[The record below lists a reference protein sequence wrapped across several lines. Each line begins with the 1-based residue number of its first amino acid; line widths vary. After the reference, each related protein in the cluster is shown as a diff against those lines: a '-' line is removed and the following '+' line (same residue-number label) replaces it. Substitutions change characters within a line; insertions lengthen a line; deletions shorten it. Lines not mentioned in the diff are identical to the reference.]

1 MNKQTLNLPFGTTM
15 DYCDDPEFRARAT
28 VICPERGSFRE
39 EFKSIGMI
47 LKAAKK
53 FPALLLDSSSGC
65 IHPDLTAAILIR
77 LMPSEKRPAVVF
89 MGDMW
94 QKDPGIT
101 GWIQKMMLKLADPVV
116 QRYAM
121 LSTDEMSEF
130 SAAWGIN
137 KEKLRFTPYFYTF
150 TDEDLSSPPP
160 PPENFIF
167 SGGNTHRDYAPL
179 VEAAQALPEFRF
191 IIATHLLK
199 DIKLPPNITAG
210 PVPRDEFIR
219 LMRVSA
225 AVIVPMRQGLIRSAG
240 HQTYLNAMLLGK
252 PTIVNKILGVNDH
265 IKNGE
270 TALVVDGSVQGF
282 VDSIRYVFDPANQSA
297 VQQMSANA
305 REDVLKNFGFSNHVK
320 KLLPII
326 DEAIHDSSGGRAN
339 TRI

>member
-1 MNKQTLNLPFGTTM
+1 MSLNFAIEQLYFPEYVTM
-15 DYCDDPEFRARAT
+15 
-28 VICPERGSFRE
+28 RE
-39 EFKSIGMI
+39 KFQSIGSI
-47 LKAAKK
+47 LNAARK
-53 FPALLLDSSSGC
+53 FPVLLLDSSSGR

-77 LMPSEKRPAVVF
+77 LIPAKKRPAIVF

-94 QKDPGIT
+94 QKDPGIA
-101 GWIQKMMLKLADPVV
+101 GWIQKMMLRLADPVV

-121 LSTDEMSEF
+121 LSTDGMPLF
-130 SAAWGIN
+130 SAAWGID
-137 KEKLRFTPYFYTF
+137 KGKLRFTPYLYTF
-150 TDEDLSSPPP
+150 TAKDLSSPPP

-179 VEAAQALPEFRF
+179 VEAAKALPEFRF

-199 DIKLPPNITAG
+199 DVNLPPNITAG

-219 LMRVSA
+219 LMRASA

-240 HQTYLNAMLLGK
+240 HQTYLNAMLLEK

-270 TALVVDGSVQGF
+270 TALVVDGSVKGF
-282 VDSIRYVFDPANQSA
+282 VDSIRYVFDPENQTM
-297 VQQMSANA
+297 VRKMSVNA
-305 REDVLKNFGFSNHVK
+305 REAVLKNFGFSNHAA

-326 DEAIHDSSGGRAN
+326 DEAFHDNTDGR
-339 TRI
+339 TYIKE